1 MDPFHLGDPGR
12 EVGEGAKPAL
22 AGYREETDNSFAL
35 GKLIGSQ
42 GGFPGAS
49 LNNCG
54 QDAKR
59 QEIRFS
65 KQPGISLLDIRLEL
79 GYGSSETKKGRRH
92 PLAHRG

>member
-42 GGFPGAS
+42 GVSRRLIKQLRAG
-49 LNNCG
+49 C
-54 QDAKR
+54 
-59 QEIRFS
+59 QET
-65 KQPGISLLDIRLEL
+65 GN
-79 GYGSSETKKGRRH
+79 
-92 PLAHRG
+92 